1 MSPAHQL
8 ITFLLCLA
16 LVLATRGLLALRP
29 AARRGSAVRRGPVPG
44 YARLDADAVDTAAL
58 ARTVAPLADRS
69 AWRPVRL
76 ETFHGPWRR
85 RVVLGVD
92 ADDPSDELLV
102 GLARGL
108 AASTRANVAAIE
120 LVTDVDASPS
130 AGVVF
135 SADDAGWSG
144 RPGDGVLLTW
154 SADAADLRHAV
165 EGIRGHDG
173 VGWHAPPLGPAAES
187 AAVEQTE
194 LQRDHQLIS

>member
-8 ITFLLCLA
+8 VTFLLCVA
-16 LVLATRGLLALRP
+16 LVLAVRGILALRP
-29 AARRGSAVRRGPVPG
+29 AARRASAVRRGPVPG

-58 ARTVAPLADRS
+58 ARTVAPLADRT

-76 ETFHGPWRR
+76 ETFHGPGRR
-85 RVVLGVD
+85 RVVLGVA

-108 AASTRANVAAIE
+108 AASTRADVAAIE
-120 LVTDVDASPS
+120 LIDHVDDSPT

-154 SADAADLRHAV
+154 SSRAADVRHAV
-165 EGIRGHDG
+165 EGIHGHDG
-173 VGWHAPPLGPAAES
+173 VGWHAPPLASDAGS
-187 AAVEQTE
+187 SVVEQSE
-194 LQRDHQLIS
+194 LQRDHQLVP